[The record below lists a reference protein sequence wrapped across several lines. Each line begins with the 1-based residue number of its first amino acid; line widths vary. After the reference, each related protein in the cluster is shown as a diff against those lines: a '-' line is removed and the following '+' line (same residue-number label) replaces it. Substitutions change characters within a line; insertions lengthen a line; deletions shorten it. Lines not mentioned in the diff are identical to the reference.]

1 MCSFIPARMAFDPP
15 ENHIPTSEVAP
26 YSEAAPDEVLEVS
39 TRGARES
46 MWPKAVIVFGLTLTI
61 AWTALLAFGLIKLI
75 DHAM

>member
-1 MCSFIPARMAFDPP
+1 MAFDPL

-46 MWPKAVIVFGLTLTI
+46 MWPKAVIVFGITLTI
-61 AWTALLAFGLIKLI
+61 AWTALLAFGVIKLI
-75 DHAM
+75 DLAM